1 LVDSDLKGGIA
12 MVRCALVVAL
22 LLGTGSAA
30 VAAEDLD
37 SSYQS
42 LKDAQAKKDPAAV
55 KKAAVDAYAA
65 AKPVANEP
73 APQSTA
79 ADDQDA
85 WKKRVA
91 YGKEVEEAA
100 EYALYATAL
109 QAQPADVVDLMSTLE
124 QQNPKSKY
132 LDQGYSVYL
141 YALGKTGAEAK
152 VTAVAEAGLKNLPE
166 NPDLL
171 MVLTNAAAAH
181 NQNDRAS
188 AYAKRLAAAANKRA
202 KPEGMDAAEWEKQ
215 KALYLGTGYLVA
227 GVVSAQKSLWV
238 DADKNLRAAL
248 PYVKTDKAREAQALF
263 YLGVANYNYGKMTLS
278 KAKVMEAAKFSDQ
291 CAQIEGPFQQQA
303 WHNAQAMKTE
313 AGAMR

>member
-1 LVDSDLKGGIA
+1 

-65 AKPVANEP
+65 AKEVAAEP

-91 YGKEVEEAA
+91 YGKEVEEAT
-100 EYALYATAL
+100 EYALYATAI
-109 QAQPADVVDLMSTLE
+109 QAQPADMVDLMSTLE

-132 LDQGYSVYL
+132 LDQGYAVYL
-141 YALGKTGAEAK
+141 YALAKAGSEAK
-152 VTAVAEAGLKNLPE
+152 VATVAENGLKNFPD

-171 MVLTNAAAAH
+171 MVAANTALEKK
-181 NQNDRAS
+181 QNDRAS
-188 AYAKRLAAAANKRA
+188 VYAKRLVAAANKRA
-202 KPEGMDAAEWEKQ
+202 KPEGVETAEWDKQ
-215 KALYLGTGYLVA
+215 KAAFLGRGYWIA
-227 GVVSAQKSLWV
+227 GMVSAQKNLYI

-248 PYVKTDKAREAQALF
+248 PYVKGDKGMEAGALF
-263 YLGVANYNYGKMTLS
+263 YLGVVNYNYGKMTLS
-278 KAKVMEAAKFSDQ
+278 KARVMEAAKFSDQ
-291 CAQIEGPFQQQA
+291 CAQIEGPYQQQA
-303 WHNAQAMKTE
+303 WRNAQAMKTE
-313 AGAMR
+313 GGAMR